1 MPCSSI
7 HLLAMDFSVKSVN
20 SLEKE
25 HDNLVRST
33 LKEEKL
39 KNVNVLNH
47 NALMKLNKDQL
58 ANLVTSL
65 FNMTKKGIELGKS
78 AAGTIDE
85 LKTELLVKQQDL
97 INLINLKIEWMVR
110 EK

>member
-1 MPCSSI
+1 
-7 HLLAMDFSVKSVN
+7 
-20 SLEKE
+20 
-25 HDNLVRST
+25 
-33 LKEEKL
+33 
-39 KNVNVLNH
+39 
-47 NALMKLNKDQL
+47 
-58 ANLVTSL
+58 
-65 FNMTKKGIELGKS
+65 MTKKGIELGKS